1 MTTPNPWSDRAD
13 LAQRSLDHF
22 FGAAEPQLLDNTYPV
37 GDNSTFNYWWLA
49 HVIDARLDAF
59 GRTGDQEWLAAAE
72 ATSANLRGRNEGSLF
87 NDYFDD
93 MLWYALALERLA
105 RATGKTEPL
114 DDARAIWAHVVEH
127 GWNDTHGA
135 SVAWRKQQPYYK
147 NTPANGPFAILSARL
162 HGHEQGRGQGQGREP
177 DPGYLEYGT
186 AAFDWIT
193 STLVGP
199 DGFVED
205 GINREGD
212 GRIDTQ
218 WRFTYNQ
225 GLYIGAAVALDE
237 VLHRPELVAA
247 AVRTATTAL
256 GELAP
261 GGVVG
266 SEGGGGD
273 EGLFKGVLYRYLGT
287 LLDRL
292 GPTSPDAGALV
303 DFVRTSTDRL
313 WETGRRDGYL
323 LAGDDWRRPAE
334 PPVYYSTQLSAVMA
348 LELRAA
354 LEAAAR

>member
-1 MTTPNPWSDRAD
+1 MNAPNPWSARAD

-22 FGAAEPQLLDNTYPV
+22 FGTAEPQLLDNTYPV

-49 HVIDARLDAF
+49 HVIDVRLDAF
-59 GRTGDQEWLAAAE
+59 ARTGDARWLAAAR
-72 ATSANLRGRNEGSLF
+72 ATSANLRGRNGGSLF

-105 RATGKTEPL
+105 RATGRTEPL
-114 DDARAIWAHVVEH
+114 DDARSIWDHVVEH

-135 SVAWRKQQPYYK
+135 SVAWRKQQLHYK
-147 NTPANGPFAILSARL
+147 NTPANGPFVILSARL
-162 HGHEQGRGQGQGREP
+162 YDH
-177 DPGYLEYGT
+177 DPRPEYLERGRT
-186 AAFDWIT
+186 AFDWIT
-193 STLVGP
+193 ATLVGP

-212 GRIDTQ
+212 GRVDTQ

-225 GLYIGAAVALDE
+225 GLYIGAAVALDAVRPE
-237 VLHRPELVAA
+237 PELVDR

-256 GELAP
+256 RELAP
-261 GGVVG
+261 DGIVG

-292 GPTSPDAGALV
+292 GPTAPASGPLV
-303 DFVRTSTDRL
+303 EFVRTSTDRL
-313 WETGRRDGYL
+313 WETAQRDGHL
-323 LAGDDWRRPAE
+323 LAGDDWRHPAQ
-334 PPVYYSTQLSAVMA
+334 PPVFYSTQLSAIMA

-354 LEAAAR
+354 VEARR